1 MRTSKKKTIRT
12 RVNVLFVLTLVVLAT
27 ASWAAEARSKR
38 RPPDVARDGKHK
50 PPRQPTPDE
59 ERMEQV
65 RQAPVI
71 VVAGSAD
78 HMDQVLRKAKMKFVV
93 VRPAE
98 LAQLPLHSQQ
108 VLMVNCRGVMSA
120 AARARVERFVRAGGF
135 LYTTD
140 HAVHELVEKIF
151 PRTIAW
157 DRKTTTQEVF
167 KMKAKG
173 KVGLLSKIS
182 SRRWQLAGGGYLF
195 KVLDQERVQV
205 LMTSEQVAKKYKHSG
220 ALGARFRHHDGT
232 VIHVTGHFYSQPG
245 QSGAMAGAGRA
256 FEQLSAN
263 VVAAKETDNRRINR
277 LYSASPKRK
286 VTLRAAPSDDAEA
299 VPANQVTTQQ
309 LNKKS
314 RVRVLQRKKDYSQ
327 VRDEQGNEGWVEN
340 SAL

>member
-1 MRTSKKKTIRT
+1 MRTQNKKTT
-12 RVNVLFVLTLVVLAT
+12 RARINFLFVLTLVVLAT
-27 ASWAAEARSKR
+27 ASWAAEARSR
-38 RPPDVARDGKHK
+38 RAPVSQQEPAHET
-50 PPRQPTPDE
+50 PTPDPD
-59 ERMEQV
+59 RMELV
-65 RQAPVI
+65 RQAPVV

-93 VRPAE
+93 VQPSE
-98 LAQLPLHSQQ
+98 LALLPLHSQQ
-108 VLMVNCRGVMSA
+108 VLMVNCRGVMNQ

-167 KMKAKG
+167 KMKAQG
-173 KVGLLSKIS
+173 KRGLLSKIS

-195 KVLDQERVQV
+195 KVLDQEKVQV
-205 LMTSEQVAKKYKHSG
+205 LMSSAQVARKYNHSG

-263 VVAAKETDNRRINR
+263 VVAAKQTDNVRINR
-277 LYSASPKRK
+277 LYSKQPKRK
-286 VTLRAAPSDDAEA
+286 VTLRSAPNAAAAA
-299 VPANQVTTQQ
+299 VALSQVTTQQ
-309 LNKKS
+309 LGKRS
-314 RVRVLQRKKDYSQ
+314 RVRVLQSKDDYVQ
-327 VRDEQGNEGWVEN
+327 VRDEQGNEGWVEA